1 MTSLLTSFLA
11 IATLSAAVPS
21 ELDIPFEK
29 YTLATNGLEVILHE
43 DHSLPLVAINL
54 WYHTGPVNEPEG
66 RSGFAHLFEHLMF
79 QGSKH
84 VGIDMHFKYL
94 EKAGATGVNGTTSY
108 DRTNYFET
116 LPSNQLELGLWLESD
131 RMGFL
136 METLT
141 QKMLDNQRDVV
152 MNERRQSID
161 NAPYA
166 PSSEKLVKLI
176 FPDSHPYYGYVMGSM
191 DHIKAATLDDVRDFY
206 QQYYAPANATLVIAG
221 DFKNPEVK
229 ELVKKYFANL
239 TRREAP
245 AVKNIVTPP
254 ITKERRLEVEEPVQ
268 LVRVKMGWL
277 SPKVFTASDADADG
291 LAFALGAG
299 KSSRLYKTLVYEKEL
314 AQSVSAHQQSM
325 GLSSIFA
332 ITVKGRPGVDAATL
346 ELETQK
352 IIDEMVA
359 NGPTENEILRARNQL
374 RTSMISGLQAL
385 GGFGGRADMLNR
397 YNQYTGDPGY
407 FLKDLARYEQM
418 SVESVHKLAQE
429 MLKSEQRAVVTTLPA
444 PPVAATASET
454 GDKK

>member
-1 MTSLLTSFLA
+1 
-11 IATLSAAVPS
+11 
-21 ELDIPFEK
+21 
-29 YTLATNGLEVILHE
+29 
-43 DHSLPLVAINL
+43 
-54 WYHTGPVNEPEG
+54 
-66 RSGFAHLFEHLMF
+66 
-79 QGSKH
+79 
-84 VGIDMHFKYL
+84 
-94 EKAGATGVNGTTSY
+94 
-108 DRTNYFET
+108 
-116 LPSNQLELGLWLESD
+116 
-131 RMGFL
+131 
-136 METLT
+136 
-141 QKMLDNQRDVV
+141 
-152 MNERRQSID
+152 
-161 NAPYA
+161 
-166 PSSEKLVKLI
+166 
-176 FPDSHPYYGYVMGSM
+176 YGYVMGSM